1 MTVFTLIILG
11 MLVINT
17 IINTHYIKILEKR
30 IDFINTQEINSI
42 WEYIKDDIRK

>member
-1 MTVFTLIILG
+1 MIVFTLIILG
-11 MLVINT
+11 MLVVNT